1 VHTGGSIWTNTKLKL
16 NTRDEAHPLRHW
28 VVSPERAATRPSIRN
43 RLLFRLTWGHMKNF
57 FFAVTAAIACTGPT
71 FAQSSSDGFTVA
83 FSLGSSP
90 IAEAF
95 SVGAGLTYNAT
106 LSENISLEAAAK
118 VSYNSLSQTFGMGIN
133 ATPQYKLGLL
143 SGENYNLSA
152 YAALEAAVMVLPTPV
167 GLFLTP
173 KAGVNLTYDLDDVF
187 SVLTGLELS
196 ASVNFDG
203 QPVSFAP
210 FLGALVQGDVF
221 LSEQLQISLGSYFG
235 TDFAAVYFN
244 PFLNIG
250 YAITPTMG
258 IGIGAGYDDG
268 VFLTDTAGWY
278 IKLGGKIRL

>member
-1 VHTGGSIWTNTKLKL
+1 MKKFLFTVI
-16 NTRDEAHPLRHW
+16 
-28 VVSPERAATRPSIRN
+28 VV
-43 RLLFRLTWGHMKNF
+43 
-57 FFAVTAAIACTGPT
+57 IAGISPT

-83 FSLGSSP
+83 FNLGSSP

-106 LSENISLEAAAK
+106 LSENISLEAGAK
-118 VSYNSLSQTFGMGIN
+118 VSYNSLTQTFGLGIS
-133 ATPQYKLGLL
+133 ATPQYTLSLL
-143 SGENYNLSA
+143 SGERYDLNA
-152 YAALEAAVMVLPTPV
+152 YTALETAITVLPTPV
-167 GLFLTP
+167 GLYLTP
-173 KAGVNLTYDLDDVF
+173 KAGVNLTYAVNEVF

-203 QPVSFAP
+203 QPVTFAP

-235 TDFAAVYFN
+235 TDFAGVYFN

-250 YAITPTMG
+250 YSIAPTIG